1 MAKILVTGAN
11 GLLGVNFC
19 EFASRE
25 HEVLGLIRRKD
36 FRPNFP
42 TVEVDIF
49 NPAALESIIDTFQPD
64 ALLHTAAMANLEACE
79 KQPSEA
85 ENINSELPGMLAEI
99 ARKKAVK
106 FIHIS
111 TDAVFGDDGDRVF
124 HEEDLANPSSVYAR
138 TKYKGELA
146 VTRFN
151 PSALIARVN
160 FFGWSVSAKKSLAE
174 FFFTQL
180 SAQNPCIGFTDVY
193 FCPLFVNDLSSLLLN
208 AFEMDLSG
216 VYHFT
221 GSETL
226 SKYDFGVRIAE
237 VFGFN
242 SEVISPTSVELSTL
256 KVKRS
261 HNLRLSNARLSTA
274 LGVQIP
280 GVSTG
285 IMEFYKQ
292 YQQSY
297 PQKIKSYQQNW
308 KRS

>member
-1 MAKILVTGAN
+1 MAKILVTGAS

-19 EFASRE
+19 EYASCE

-36 FRPNFP
+36 FHPNFP
-42 TVEVDIF
+42 IVDVDIF
-49 NPAALESIIDTFQPD
+49 NPGALESVINDYQPD
-64 ALLHTAAMANLEACE
+64 ALLHTAALANLEACE
-79 KQPSEA
+79 KQPIEA
-85 ENINSELPGMLAEI
+85 EKINSELPGMLAEI
-99 ARKKAVK
+99 AQKKEIK

-111 TDAVFGDDGDRVF
+111 TDAVFNDEGDKVF
-124 HEEDLANPSSVYAR
+124 NEDDFVNPYSVYSKS
-138 TKYKGELA
+138 KYKGELA
-146 VTRFN
+146 VMRSN

-174 FFFTQL
+174 FFFNQL
-180 SAQNPCIGFTDVY
+180 SVQNPCVGFTDVY
-193 FCPLFVNDLSSLLLN
+193 FCPLFVNDLSNLLLK

-221 GSETL
+221 GNETL
-226 SKYDFGVRIAE
+226 SKYDFGVRIAD

-242 SEVISPTSVELSTL
+242 SDLISPMSVELSTL

>member
-1 MAKILVTGAN
+1 MAKILVTGAS

-36 FRPNFP
+36 FHPNFP
-42 TVEVDIF
+42 IAEVDIF
-49 NPAALESIIDTFQPD
+49 NPGELESVIDDYQPD
-64 ALLHTAAMANLEACE
+64 ALLHTAAMANLDDCE
-79 KQPSEA
+79 KQPLEA
-85 ENINSELPGMLAEI
+85 EKINSELPGMLAEI
-99 ARKKAVK
+99 AQKKAVK

-111 TDAVFGDDGDRVF
+111 TDAVFNDEGDKVFKEGDPV
-124 HEEDLANPSSVYAR
+124 NPKSVYAK

-146 VTRFN
+146 VMNSN

-174 FFFTQL
+174 FFFNQL
-180 SAQNPCIGFTDVY
+180 SAQNHCVGFTDVY
-193 FCPLFVNDLSSLLLN
+193 FCPLFVNDLSSLLLK
-208 AFEMDLSG
+208 AFEMELSG

-242 SEVISPTSVELSTL
+242 RDLISPMSVELSTL

-274 LGVQIP
+274 LGSQIP
-280 GVSTG
+280 SVSTG
-285 IMEFYKQ
+285 IMDFYTQ
-292 YQQSY
+292 YQRSF
-297 PQKIKSYQQNW
+297 PQKIRSYQHN
-308 KRS
+308 